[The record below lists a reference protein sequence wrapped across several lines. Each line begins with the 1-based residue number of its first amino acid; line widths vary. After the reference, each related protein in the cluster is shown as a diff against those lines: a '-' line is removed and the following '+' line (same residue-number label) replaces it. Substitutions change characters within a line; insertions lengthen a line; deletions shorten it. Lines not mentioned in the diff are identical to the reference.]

1 MGSRDGLRSPAL
13 SAGKC
18 NGRCAAT
25 TSGAVGGSGSGQ
37 VVRVRGYTSAVAVAE
52 HDGDLLVIINN
63 YLVRSLDDT
72 QPPPAGYATV
82 ALIAYEPLARLAID
96 DVAMS
101 GAFQRRRSDLLD
113 VGKHAIA
120 EGLAVVEAVEITG
133 RERSVGGSDDH
144 DLAAGPTLH
153 RESLER
159 SESEHDRRD
168 LLAQSDLHAPKCSQL
183 ERKGRRKRGPDVTCK
198 NMHTF
203 LLQGMGVDL
212 KSYMFDDCRASAL
225 SRTPITLRAPF

>member
-1 MGSRDGLRSPAL
+1 MS
-13 SAGKC
+13 
-18 NGRCAAT
+18 
-25 TSGAVGGSGSGQ
+25 
-37 VVRVRGYTSAVAVAE
+37 
-52 HDGDLLVIINN
+52 
-63 YLVRSLDDT
+63 SLDDT
-72 QPPPAGYATV
+72 QPPPAGCATV

-159 SESEHDRRD
+159 LESEHDGRGFLAQRD
-168 LLAQSDLHAPKCSQL
+168 L
-183 ERKGRRKRGPDVTCK
+183 
-198 NMHTF
+198 HT
-203 LLQGMGVDL
+203 
-212 KSYMFDDCRASAL
+212 L
-225 SRTPITLRAPF
+225 SRCEF